1 MMSLSQLWSGLESV
15 RTKKALFGKSP
26 MDEAK
31 ATCWKFWRENS
42 RVGTKNREKDPC
54 KSIKEQIRCHT
65 NESPRPA
72 SQKARGEHQGPS
84 CSGGGGRWNPGVPEC
99 QDHSKIVKNL
109 VAGYRGSGVEPPQG
123 RAGGVGQGWRSSLD
137 PPSGRGWGVAYGG
150 ARPRN
155 PW

>member
-42 RVGTKNREKDPC
+42 RVGSKNREKDPC

-72 SQKARGEHQGPS
+72 SQKAREHQGPS

-109 VAGYRGSGVEPPQG
+109 VAGYRGSG
-123 RAGGVGQGWRSSLD
+123 GGA
-137 PPSGRGWGVAYGG
+137 PSGKGWGRGSGVEVLSRSPLG
-150 ARPRN
+150 AWLGRGLGWSPA
-155 PW
+155 